1 MTDARWSDFYNTMV
15 KAGVVQPGI
24 DYKKAY
30 TLEFVNKNVGLD
42 LRPK

>member
-1 MTDARWSDFYNTMV
+1 MV
-15 KAGVVQPGI
+15 KAGVVKADL

-30 TLEFVNKNVGLD
+30 TLEFVNKCVGLD